1 MPKIIRDVEE
11 IILEEAKK
19 ELLENGYR
27 DLTIRSLAKR
37 SGIAVG
43 TIYNHFESKNV
54 IVARAIFIDWAKT
67 LEKMSAHAK
76 GSDDIIDV
84 CRDIYDEMEEFIKL
98 YIKVFD
104 EYDDGLSDY
113 NKNYAIQHGTF
124 ITQIA
129 KVINDTLESLG
140 YNETEFMGVF
150 IAESINNVA
159 SNPNYSYDDLEL
171 ILKKIFK

>member
-67 LEKMSAHAK
+67 LEIMSAHAK
-76 GSDDIIDV
+76 ASDDIIDV
-84 CRDIYDEMEEFIKL
+84 CRDIYDEI
-98 YIKVFD
+98 D
-104 EYDDGLSDY
+104 EYNDGLSDY

-159 SNPNYSYDDLEL
+159 SHPDYSYDDLEI